1 MEVILT
7 ENQIAKLPLTG
18 LTKRTLS
25 ILANNDHAGKYAM
38 IKHYTQANEPKY
50 GELLK
55 IKERLPDIVKAA
67 GPSEIGKILM
77 AELTKFVRSYTVV
90 RPMNEDQI
98 AECSYALLSTS
109 EEDWLS
115 LQDLIIF
122 FDGAKQGKY
131 GRVLDHIDQHI
142 IFEMLEQYR
151 QHRHITRLRIK
162 EEQDTQFKG
171 FGNNNRTS
179 DERVDAESDIR
190 DVMVDYFKKSV
201 EENK

>member
-1 MEVILT
+1 M
-7 ENQIAKLPLTG
+7 
-18 LTKRTLS
+18 TKRTLS
-25 ILANNDHAGKYAM
+25 ILANSDHAGKYALV
-38 IKHYTQANEPKY
+38 KHYTQGNNPKFD
-50 GELLK
+50 ELLK
-55 IKERLPDIVKAA
+55 VKDRIPDLVKAA
-67 GPSEIGKILM
+67 GPAHIGKLLM
-77 AELTKFVRSYTVV
+77 VELTKFVQSYTVV

-109 EEDWLS
+109 EEDYLS

-122 FDGAKQGKY
+122 FEGAKQGKY

-151 QHRHITRLRIK
+151 QQRHITSLRIK
-162 EEQDTQFKG
+162 EEQNVSFKG

-190 DVMVDYFKKSV
+190 DVMVDYYKQSIQSQ
-201 EENK
+201 

>member
-1 MEVILT
+1 
-7 ENQIAKLPLTG
+7 
-18 LTKRTLS
+18 
-25 ILANNDHAGKYAM
+25 M
-38 IKHYTQANEPKY
+38 IKHYTKANEPKFD
-50 GELLK
+50 ELLK

-67 GPSEIGKILM
+67 GTSEIGKILM
-77 AELTKFVRSYTVV
+77 AELTKFVKSYTVV

-131 GRVLDHIDQHI
+131 GRILDHIDQHI

-151 QHRHITRLRIK
+151 QHRHITRIRIK
-162 EEQDTQFKG
+162 EEQDMQFKG

-201 EENK
+201 EITQS